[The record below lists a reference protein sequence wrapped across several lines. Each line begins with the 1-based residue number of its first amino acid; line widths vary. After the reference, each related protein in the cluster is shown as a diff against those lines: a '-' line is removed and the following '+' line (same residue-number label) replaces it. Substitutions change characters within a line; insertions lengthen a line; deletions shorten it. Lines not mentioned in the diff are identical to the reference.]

1 MPTRKIIVRE
11 VNTKHALGISKMK
24 ELNYVFN
31 PYLGCFHGCLYCYAI
46 DLSNSEISN
55 NWGNIIYVRKNILE
69 ILKREIHT
77 YKRGV
82 VGISS
87 ITDPYH
93 AVEGKYRIT
102 ANAVDFLASN
112 GFYVTVQT
120 KSPLALRDL
129 DIYIKHRK
137 NVDIGYTIT
146 SLKNDISRKIEPYA
160 PLPETRLGAIKKF
173 SRNGIN
179 SWIFMGPI
187 IKNINDNLDD
197 IEGIIKFASDNDIRI
212 IYDFYKDY
220 PGSKK
225 YMANTGY
232 SISDDSWLS
241 SIESNIKKIAGMY
254 NVKCINENDE
264 WEYEFYLRQKT
275 LF

>member
-46 DLSNSEISN
+46 DLSNKEISS
-55 NWGNIIYVRKNILE
+55 NWGNTVYVRMNVLDL
-69 ILKREIHT
+69 LKKEIHT
-77 YKRGV
+77 YKRGI
-82 VGISS
+82 VGVSS

-93 AVEGKYRIT
+93 AIEGKYKIT
-102 ANAVDFLASN
+102 GNAVDFLASN

-120 KSPLALRDL
+120 KSPLALRDMG
-129 DIYIKHRK
+129 IFIKHRK

-146 SLKNDISRKIEPYA
+146 TLNSEISKKIEPYA
-160 PLPETRLGAIKKF
+160 PLPETRLRAIKKF
-173 SRNGIN
+173 SSNGIN

-187 IKNINDNLDD
+187 IKNINDNLDN
-197 IEGIIKFASDNDIRI
+197 IEKIIKFASDNNIRV
-212 IYDFYKDY
+212 IYDFFKDY
-220 PGSKK
+220 SGPRK
-225 YMANTGY
+225 YMDNTGY
-232 SISDDSWLS
+232 LVSDSSWS
-241 SIESNIKKIAGMY
+241 AYIERNIKKIADMY
-254 NVKCINENDE
+254 GVKCVSEYDE
-264 WEYEFYLRQKT
+264 WKYEFGLRQKT